1 MTWTAEWSN
10 ETTNSIRGSNL
21 PSGRYDIA
29 NARGTSAKGWPR
41 HFHVDRV
48 GLLLDMDR
56 QTLTVYR
63 DGKKVGVMVRPGMAN
78 PRGKPI
84 APLVGPL
91 RWAVDVCG
99 ERDSEVAIERQ
110 PLPAEPKPAEV
121 VASLR
126 AMGFERELCE

>member
-1 MTWTAEWSN
+1 M
-10 ETTNSIRGSNL
+10 
-21 PSGRYDIA
+21 
-29 NARGTSAKGWPR
+29 

-126 AMGFERELCE
+126 AHPSDVNVQRKGCGALAEVKSIA

>member
-1 MTWTAEWSN
+1 M
-10 ETTNSIRGSNL
+10 
-21 PSGRYDIA
+21 
-29 NARGTSAKGWPR
+29 

-84 APLVGPL
+84 APLRPPL
-91 RWAVDVCG
+91 RWAVTVYKG
-99 ERDSEVAIERQ
+99 SAVAIDAPQ
-110 PLPAEPKPAEV
+110 PPPP
-121 VASLR
+121 
-126 AMGFERELCE
+126 G

>member
-1 MTWTAEWSN
+1 MASY
-10 ETTNSIRGSNL
+10 SDSALISQR
-21 PSGRYDIA
+21 
-29 NARGTSAKGWPR
+29 ARDSLVKR
-41 HFHVDRV
+41 
-48 GLLLDMDR
+48 
-56 QTLTVYR
+56 
-63 DGKKVGVMVRPGMAN
+63 MVRPGMGN

-99 ERDSEVAIERQ
+99 ERNSEVAIERQ
-110 PLPAEPKPAEV
+110 PLPAEPKPAEI

>member
-1 MTWTAEWSN
+1 MTWAAEWSSKPTGGVVSSA
-10 ETTNSIRGSNL
+10 EL
-21 PSGRYDIA
+21 PSGRGW
-29 NARGTSAKGWPR
+29 RGKGGKGGKGDLPR
-41 HFHVDRV
+41 GVDRI